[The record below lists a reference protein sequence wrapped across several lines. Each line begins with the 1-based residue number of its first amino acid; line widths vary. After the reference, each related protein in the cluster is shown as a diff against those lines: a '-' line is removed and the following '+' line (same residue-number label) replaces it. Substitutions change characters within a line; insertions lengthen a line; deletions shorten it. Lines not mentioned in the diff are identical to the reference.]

1 MLTCMAS
8 YGQLSVTTGYTA
20 QQLGNNLAG
29 ANITIINPSITAAD
43 PNQYG
48 LFNFIG
54 TGLGLSSGVILS
66 TGDVADAVGPN
77 IDNGTS
83 TGYNGAGDPDLTALA
98 GFGTE
103 DAVVLEFEFEVQG
116 DELEFNFVFLSE
128 EYNEYVNTG
137 FNDVFAFYISGPG
150 IVGQENLAVV
160 PGTTTPVTIN
170 TINNGS
176 FFQFYN
182 DNELPGNA
190 NVNVEFDGF
199 TTKMKARRTG
209 LVPCGVYK
217 LSLRIADG
225 SDDALDSGV
234 LLQENSL
241 VSNSIAVNSS
251 TVSADTTALEG
262 CFPATFTF
270 NLGATA
276 TADLNISIRL
286 GGTALN
292 GVDYVHIDS
301 IITIPA
307 GQTSST
313 VIINALA
320 DGITEGRETIE
331 LYYSP
336 SSCAPE
342 DTVVLYIDDATSITF
357 DALGTNLNCNGD
369 ASGSIGVNI
378 AGGVPPY
385 NVTYIDTLTGISNTV
400 SALSLPITGLQA
412 ATYLIKVSDQYG
424 CTADA
429 IVVGGSFNAGQ
440 TFLPDGTGVSYTSDI
455 TISGFNVGQT
465 LASINQINSICAT
478 MEHSYASDLTIE
490 LIGPGGQ
497 SIQLKNVGT
506 TGSGVNTCD
515 MGEPV
520 ASGPVDA
527 WSTSNLTAG
536 VGYQYCWTNTPTY
549 STMNDMISPIA
560 PGPPPTHTFTTL
572 AGNSYTD
579 YYLPA
584 GSYAPR
590 QSFFG
595 LLGTSLNGAWTLKVT
610 DNFSQDNGYIFDW
623 AISLQADLPDSIVT
637 LLEPP
642 APTISHT
649 SLDPACGTSTGSIDL
664 TVSGTSPPYSFV
676 WSNGDL
682 TEDIIGLA
690 SGSYSVTVTDATGCD
705 YEYTANLSNIGSVT
719 LTENITNES
728 CFGANNGAIDLTTTA
743 GVFTYNW
750 SNGATDEDISALAP
764 GAYIITVTD
773 GSCLAI
779 GSYTIIAAAP
789 IVLTTLI
796 TQENCGDQEG
806 AINLTVQGAAATASY
821 SWSTGS
827 TNQDITDLQQGQYL
841 VTVTDGNGC
850 ISLDSFT
857 VINLVGNCVPSCDLD
872 ITSFLSANENCADAT
887 GFVDITVFT
896 TSGPINYIWSNGA
909 NTEDL
914 TGLSS
919 GTYSVT
925 VSDAITCIDTMSFTI
940 VNQASGLSISAMN
953 LTSEYCGNSGG
964 AIDAVIVG
972 GSQPY
977 SYLWSN
983 GAITE
988 DISALSGGAYSLTVT
1003 DGNGCSYINNAT
1015 IVNDAGT
1022 FAQTYGN
1029 AADEV
1034 CTNGL
1039 GSIDINFSGGQA
1051 PYNYTW
1057 SNGAVSQDL
1066 LGLSAGTYTCTVIDD
1081 GGCTITTPS
1090 YVVNNDAGTLAFTN
1104 VDVDDETCNNSL
1116 GEITL
1121 SVTGG
1126 GIPYAYTWTNGATD
1140 FAITGLNGGTYGATV
1155 TDNSGCAITTGTLNL
1170 ANNSGNLSLDAVQAF
1185 DEVCGNAT
1193 GSINIAVSG
1202 NSGPLSYV
1210 WSNSSASEDLSNLS
1224 AGNYNCTIT
1233 DSVGCAVYANATVNN
1248 DPGALSIDNTII
1260 IDETCGQSDG
1270 SVDIVISGAAA
1281 PSIFLWSNSSITQ
1294 SITSIQGGTYSV
1306 TVTDLIGCTVTGNA
1320 NVQNNTGTLN
1330 LSGQVIVNEICGNNA
1345 GSIDVNV
1352 SGGTAPL
1359 TYLWSNAST
1368 AEDLSGLSTGTY
1380 TLTVSD
1386 ALGCDLVAG
1395 PYSINNSSG
1404 TLTQGTQVVT
1414 DEICGNGTG
1423 AIDITI
1429 NGGTPTVTYLWSN
1442 AAVTEDLV
1450 GLSAGTYTLTVTDG
1464 SGCSIIITETVNN
1477 NAGSLS
1483 ISNAQVT
1490 DENCTDGAG
1499 AIDIT
1504 ISGGAPTYTFTW
1516 SNTAVTEDLTS
1527 VSQGTYMVTVTDANG
1542 CATTGSY
1549 NVNNNS
1555 PNFQLSS
1562 ANTTNENCGDGMGS
1576 IDVSLI
1582 GGTPIFTY
1590 AWSNG
1595 AITEDISGLSAGVYT
1610 GTITDNN
1617 GCVVTHSSSIQ
1628 NDPGSLVVSNDSIV
1642 NETCGSNN
1650 GSIFLTVA
1658 NGAPTYTYLWS
1669 NGGTTA
1675 SITGLS
1681 GGSYTCIITDA
1692 AGCNTNYTGFIQ
1704 DLGGDL
1710 QIVNAATV
1718 DDACNQ
1724 AVGSVSTTVTGG
1736 GQPYIY
1742 NWSVATANPCCAYV
1756 LNMHDLNGNG
1766 WGGNPAPF
1774 VNVYVNGSLFGSFSV
1789 PPGNGNSL
1797 NSVSIPVCTGDAI
1810 SVEYIPANQND
1821 NNTYE
1826 LMNSAGDTAFA
1837 DGPDPFS
1844 GAIAYT
1850 GAVTCTFAGQGT
1862 SSISNLYSGN
1872 YSLTVTDTNGCSIQ
1886 GNYTVNNS
1894 SGLITATTN
1903 SITDETCGQGNGAI
1917 DVTVSG
1923 ASTPTYLWS
1932 NGATTE
1938 SLTGINAG
1946 NYMLTAT
1953 DPGNGC
1959 TFMNTYTVINNAN
1972 GLVVTDTVLTNET
1985 CGNTQGGID
1994 LTVTGGTAPI
2004 SYAWSNGNGTE
2015 DIILLGAGVYTVT
2028 ITDATGCDVAEAYT
2042 ITNNANGIAA
2052 SAISNDET
2060 CGDGSGTIDMT
2071 VSGGTPAYTFNWSNG
2086 ATTEDLTGL
2095 SGGIYDCT
2103 ITDGATCSFV
2113 FTDTV
2118 VNLSSSVVINS
2129 ATINDAVCGDN
2140 DGDVTLSLSGG
2151 VTPLTFDWSNGD
2163 NGQNLNNVTPGSY
2176 TLSITEG
2183 NGCVLIDSFVV
2194 GNTAFGNV
2202 TANDTIIV
2210 NEICSNAA
2218 GSIDIETGGFG
2229 NPDYLWSTGSTNEDI
2244 FGLPAGTYTV
2254 TMTASFGPNSCIGI
2268 ETFIVLNDQG
2278 TLNLD
2283 TLIFNDET
2291 CSQTDGAID
2300 ITVSGGA
2307 TAYTFN
2313 WSNGANTEDLTGLQ
2327 AGTYSVTVT
2336 DANGCI
2342 ARSTATTL
2350 TNNTFGFGVAGAQ
2363 LTDESCSDAAG
2374 AIDLTIAGGT
2384 PTYTFLWSSG
2394 ATTEDLIGLS
2404 AGSYDVTVSDNTGCE
2419 TVASYLI
2426 INNTNNFSSSA
2437 LVTDEGCIS
2446 NTGAVDLALLGGSP
2460 TYTYLWSTGV
2470 TTEDINAVTAGTYD
2484 VTITDLL
2491 GCIITNSY
2499 TVNSAPATITN
2510 TVNVTAANCTA
2521 ADGAIN
2527 ITPAGGGTPY
2537 TFIWSNGTTTEDL
2550 SAVVSGTYSV
2560 TISDASSCTMTDS
2573 YTVGN
2578 SGGGMGI
2585 SSIPTAA
2592 TCGLSNGGMA
2602 ITMINNDSCIYVLN
2616 TFDSFGDDWQGAF
2629 IEIFVDGVSIGN
2641 FTAIDN
2647 GSSFNIPVPSGSTI
2661 DLVYTSGNF
2670 EDENSYN
2677 LIEGGITLFS
2687 DGPTPATGSV
2697 FTTSCST
2704 IPNNYTY
2711 LWSNGATAS
2720 NISGVPAGNYGLTV
2734 TDANGC
2740 ALAVPVTIINIGN
2753 PVNLISGDTTDATC
2767 GGCSDGSVDLTLD
2780 ANAAPYTFNW
2790 SNGASTEDLVNVVA
2804 GTYDVIITDVNGCIL
2819 DTSFVVNVSTA
2830 LIQLEGM
2837 SLNVYPNPSSGK
2849 VYVEF
2854 GQDPSEEITI
2864 EVFNALGQRVLNKT
2878 YGAQSIQER
2887 VSIDID
2893 NATAGTYMIK
2903 ISSNDDYV
2911 TKRIVIIKE

>member
-1 MLTCMAS
+1 MRFILIVGFMLSCMIS

-29 ANITIINPSITAAD
+29 ANITIINPSITAANTD
-43 PNQYG
+43 QYG
-48 LFNFIG
+48 LFSFLG

-66 TGDVADAVGPN
+66 TGDINDAVGPN

-176 FFQFYN
+176 FWQFYN

-190 NVNVEFDGF
+190 NVDVEFDGF
-199 TTKMKARRTG
+199 TTKMKARRTN
-209 LVPCGVYK
+209 LTPCGVYK

-262 CFPATFTF
+262 CYPATFTF

-276 TADLNISIRL
+276 TADLNIPIRL

-369 ASGSIGVNI
+369 TSGTIGVNI
-378 AGGVPPY
+378 SGGSPPY
-385 NVTYIDTLTGISNTV
+385 DVTYIDTLTGISNTV
-400 SALSLPITGLQA
+400 SALSLPITGLHA
-412 ATYLIKVSDQYG
+412 ATYLIRVSDQYG

-490 LIGPGGQ
+490 LVAPGGQ
-497 SIQLKNVGT
+497 TIQLKNVGT

-515 MGEPV
+515 MGEPI
-520 ASGPVDA
+520 ASGPVDG
-527 WSTSNLTAG
+527 WSTSNLNPG

-549 STMNDMISPIA
+549 GTMNDMISPTP

-595 LLGTSLNGAWTLKVT
+595 LLGTSLNGDWTLKVT

-637 LLEPP
+637 LLEPA
-642 APTISHT
+642 APTMSHT
-649 SLDPACGTSTGSIDL
+649 SISPACGTSTGSIDL
-664 TVSGTSPPYSFV
+664 TVSGTNPPFTFL
-676 WSNGDL
+676 WSNGEV
-682 TEDIIGLA
+682 TEDIIGLP
-690 SGSYSVTVTDATGCD
+690 SGTYTVTATDATGCD
-705 YEYTANLSNIGSVT
+705 YEYTANLSNTGSVT
-719 LTENITNES
+719 LTDSVTNES
-728 CFGANNGAIDLTTTA
+728 CYGANNGSIDLTTSA
-743 GVFTYNW
+743 GVFTYLW

-764 GAYIITVTD
+764 GSYIVTVTD

-779 GSYTIIAAAP
+779 GSYTVTAAAP
-789 IVLTTLI
+789 IVLTNAI

-806 AINLTVQGAAATASY
+806 AINLTVQGGAGTLSY
-821 SWSTGS
+821 LWSTGS
-827 TNQDITDLQQGQYL
+827 TNQDITDLQQGSYL

-850 ISLDSFT
+850 TALDSLT

-872 ITSFLSANENCADAT
+872 ITSFLTANENCADAT
-887 GFVDITVFT
+887 GYIDITVFT
-896 TSGPINYIWSNGA
+896 TSGPIAYNWSNGA
-909 NTEDL
+909 TTQDL

-925 VSDAITCIDTMSFTI
+925 VSDAITCTDTMSFTI
-940 VNQASGLSISAMN
+940 INQASGLTISAMN
-953 LTSEYCGNSGG
+953 LTSEYCGNAGG
-964 AIDAVIVG
+964 AVDAVVSG

-988 DISALSGGAYSLTVT
+988 DISGLSAGAYSLTVT

-1015 IVNDAGT
+1015 VINDAGNFT
-1022 FAQTYGN
+1022 QTYGN
-1029 AADEV
+1029 AVDEV
-1034 CTNGL
+1034 CSNGA
-1039 GSIDINFSGGQA
+1039 GSIDINFSGGQT

-1057 SNGAVSQDL
+1057 SSGQNSEDL
-1066 LGLSAGTYTCTVIDD
+1066 LGISAGTYTCTVVDD

-1090 YVVNNDAGTLAFTN
+1090 YVVNNNAGTLAFTN
-1104 VDVDDETCNNSL
+1104 VDVDDETCSNSL

-1126 GIPYAYTWTNGATD
+1126 ATPYAYTWSTGATD
-1140 FAITGLNGGTYGATV
+1140 FSITGLNGGTYGATV

-1193 GSINIAVSG
+1193 GSVNITVSG

-1210 WSNSSASEDLSNLS
+1210 WSNSSSSEDLSNLS

-1281 PSIFLWSNSSITQ
+1281 PATFLWSNSSVTQ
-1294 SITSIQGGTYSV
+1294 SITSIQGGSYNV
-1306 TVTDLIGCTVTGNA
+1306 TVTDAIGCTVTGNA
-1320 NVQNNTGTLN
+1320 NVQNNTGTLALN
-1330 LSGQVIVNEICGNNA
+1330 GQILVNEICGNAA
-1345 GSIDVNV
+1345 GSIDVTV

-1368 AEDLSGLSTGTY
+1368 AEDLSGLSSGTY
-1380 TLTVSD
+1380 TLTISD
-1386 ALGCDLVAG
+1386 ALGCDLIAG
-1395 PYSINNSSG
+1395 PYNINNSSG
-1404 TLTQGTQVVT
+1404 SLTQGTHTVT

-1442 AAVTEDLV
+1442 SAVTEDLV
-1450 GLSAGTYTLTVTDG
+1450 GLSAGTYTVTVTDG

-1477 NAGSLS
+1477 NAGGLA
-1483 ISNAQVT
+1483 ISSAQVS

-1504 ISGGAPTYTFTW
+1504 VSGGTPTITYLW
-1516 SNTAVTEDLTS
+1516 SNTAVTEDLNS
-1527 VSQGTYMVTVTDANG
+1527 LSQGTYMVTVTDGNA
-1542 CATTGSY
+1542 CATTASY
-1549 NVNNNS
+1549 VVNNNS

-1562 ANTTNENCGDGMGS
+1562 ANATNENCGDGTGS
-1576 IDVSLI
+1576 IDISLV
-1582 GGTPIFTY
+1582 GGAPTFTY
-1590 AWSNG
+1590 LWSNG

-1610 GTITDNN
+1610 GTVTDNN
-1617 GCVVTHSSSIQ
+1617 GCVVTHSTSIQ

-1650 GSIFLTVA
+1650 GAIFLTVA

-1669 NGGTTA
+1669 NGSTDA
-1675 SITGLS
+1675 DITGLS
-1681 GGSYTCIITDA
+1681 GGSYTCVITDA
-1692 AGCNTNYTGFIQ
+1692 AGCNTNYTGFVQ

-1710 QIVNAATV
+1710 QIANASTV

-1724 AVGSVSTTVTGG
+1724 AVGSITTTVTGG
-1736 GQPYIY
+1736 GQPYTY
-1742 NWSVATANPCCAYV
+1742 NWSVATPNPCCAYT

-1774 VNVYVNGSLFGSFSV
+1774 VNVYVNGSLFGSFAV
-1789 PPGNGNSL
+1789 PPGNGNSH
-1797 NSVSIPVCTGDAI
+1797 NSASIPVCTGDTI

-1821 NNTYE
+1821 NNVYE
-1826 LMNSAGDTAFA
+1826 LLNSAGDTVFA

-1844 GAIAYT
+1844 GGIAYT
-1850 GAVTCTFAGQGT
+1850 GAVTCSFAGQGT

-1872 YSLTVTDTNGCSIQ
+1872 YTVTVTDTNGCSVQ

-1894 SGLITATTN
+1894 SGLINATTN
-1903 SITDETCGQGNGAI
+1903 SITNETCGQGNGAI
-1917 DVTVSG
+1917 DITVTG
-1923 ASTPTYLWS
+1923 ASNPTYLWS

-1946 NYMLTAT
+1946 NYTLTAT
-1953 DPGNGC
+1953 DPANGC
-1959 TFMNTYTVINNAN
+1959 TFINMYTVINNAN
-1972 GLVVTDTVLTNET
+1972 GLVVTDTTITNET
-1985 CGNTQGGID
+1985 CGNGQGGID
-1994 LTVTGGTAPI
+1994 LTVTGGTAPL
-2004 SYAWSNGNGTE
+2004 SFAWSNGNGTE
-2015 DIILLGAGVYTVT
+2015 DIILLAAGTYTVT
-2028 ITDATGCDVAEAYT
+2028 ITDATGCDVVQSYT
-2042 ITNNANGIAA
+2042 VINNANGITA
-2052 SAISNDET
+2052 SAVSSDET
-2060 CGDGSGTIDMT
+2060 CGDGTGAIDMT

-2086 ATTEDLTGL
+2086 ATTEDLTGM
-2095 SGGIYDCT
+2095 SGGIYSCT
-2103 ITDGATCSFV
+2103 ITDAATCSYV

-2118 VNLSSSVVINS
+2118 VNLPSSVVINN

-2151 VTPLTFDWSNGD
+2151 VTPLTFAWSNGD

-2176 TLSITEG
+2176 TITITEG
-2183 NGCVLIDSFVV
+2183 NGCMLIDSFVV
-2194 GNTAFGNV
+2194 GNNAFGNV
-2202 TANDTIIV
+2202 NATDTTIV
-2210 NEICSNAA
+2210 NEMCGNGA

-2229 NPDYLWSTGSTNEDI
+2229 PPPTYLWSTGSTDEDI
-2244 FGLPAGTYTV
+2244 TGLSAGTYTV
-2254 TMTASFGPNSCIGI
+2254 TMTSQFGPGGGCMGI
-2268 ETFIVLNDQG
+2268 ETYIVLNDQG

-2291 CSQTDGAID
+2291 CSQADGAVD

-2307 TAYTFN
+2307 TAYTFD
-2313 WSNGANTEDLTGLQ
+2313 WSNGATTEDLTGLQ

-2342 ARSTATTL
+2342 VMSTATTL

-2363 LTDESCSDAAG
+2363 LTDELCGDGAG

-2384 PTYTFLWSSG
+2384 PGYTFLWSSG
-2394 ATTEDLIGLS
+2394 ATTEDLTGLS
-2404 AGSYDVTVSDNTGCE
+2404 AGTYDVTVSDNAGCA
-2419 TVASYLI
+2419 TLASYVI
-2426 INNTNNFSSSA
+2426 NNNTNNFNSSA
-2437 LVTDEGCIS
+2437 TATDEGCIA
-2446 NTGAVDLALLGGSP
+2446 NTGALDLSVLGGTPAYS
-2460 TYTYLWSTGV
+2460 YLWSTGA
-2470 TTEDINAVTAGTYD
+2470 TTEDITGLSAGVYGI
-2484 VTITDLL
+2484 TITDAL
-2491 GCIITNSY
+2491 GCNTTNSF
-2499 TVNSAPATITN
+2499 TVGTAPATITN

-2521 ADGAIN
+2521 ADGSID
-2527 ITPAGGGTPY
+2527 ITPTGGATAY
-2537 TFIWSNGTTTEDL
+2537 SFMWSNGTTTEDL
-2550 SAVVSGTYSV
+2550 SGVVSGTYSV
-2560 TISDASSCTMTDS
+2560 TVTDANSCTMTDS

-2578 SGGGMGI
+2578 SGGGMGM
-2585 SSIPTAA
+2585 SSVPTAA

-2602 ITMINNDSCIYVLN
+2602 LTVTGGTPAYNYLW
-2616 TFDSFGDDWQGAF
+2616 TTGA
-2629 IEIFVDGVSIGN
+2629 
-2641 FTAIDN
+2641 TT
-2647 GSSFNIPVPSGSTI
+2647 STI
-2661 DLVYTSGNF
+2661 T
-2670 EDENSYN
+2670 
-2677 LIEGGITLFS
+2677 
-2687 DGPTPATGSV
+2687 
-2697 FTTSCST
+2697 
-2704 IPNNYTY
+2704 
-2711 LWSNGATAS
+2711 
-2720 NISGVPAGNYGLTV
+2720 GVPAGSYGVTV

-2767 GGCSDGSVDLTLD
+2767 GGCSDGAVDLTL
-2780 ANAAPYTFNW
+2780 NASGAPYTFNW

-2804 GTYDVIITDVNGCIL
+2804 GTYDVTITDVNGCSL

-2830 LIQLEGM
+2830 LIQLEDM
-2837 SLNVYPNPSSGK
+2837 SLKVYPNPSSGK

-2893 NATAGTYMIK
+2893 NAAAGTYMIK
-2903 ISSNDDYV
+2903 ISSNEDYV
-2911 TKRIVIIKE
+2911 TKRIVIVKD